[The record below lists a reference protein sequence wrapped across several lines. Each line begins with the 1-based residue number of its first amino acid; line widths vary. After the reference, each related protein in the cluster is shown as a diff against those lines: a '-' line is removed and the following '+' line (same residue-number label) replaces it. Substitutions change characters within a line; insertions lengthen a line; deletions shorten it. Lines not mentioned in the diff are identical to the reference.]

1 MLLSLEIHNPS
12 DRLLRLYI
20 QAGETLPFSLPLKRH
35 ISTFMNLKNPIIN
48 CNNQWL
54 FNSYP
59 SLKLIATYTSS
70 PNLCVFF
77 NPEIYS
83 NDYIIQSAPIDTRR
97 ALYKFWHSERY
108 KDDLRYLK
116 VWLEHAEHC
125 ADAEVIYKFLEA
137 NEIFNLGISRN
148 AKPVEKLNDAHK
160 KFMVRTMSWSITVD
174 DLRRFFSI
182 ST

>member
-1 MLLSLEIHNPS
+1 MISMLGRVHEPKRTVLDFGSITVPPP
-12 DRLLRLYI
+12 
-20 QAGETLPFSLPLKRH
+20 GESGNQSLPVPAGLQSQVRW
-35 ISTFMNLKNPIIN
+35 F
-48 CNNQWL
+48 
-54 FNSYP
+54 SYTA
-59 SLKLIATYTSS
+59 LETQ
-70 PNLCVFF
+70 VFF